1 MISFCGKEINRC
13 NITVKQERLQRCL
26 TDFLLLLL
34 LVLLMMLCDC
44 ILDLVQR
51 SSVQSQK
58 PSRRRL
64 GGQAKDAAWWY
75 ILVQVNVHKHCFLQ
89 IGDGQ
94 K

>member
-1 MISFCGKEINRC
+1 MISFVLKKS
-13 NITVKQERLQRCL
+13 TDATSQRSKRL
-26 TDFLLLLL
+26 TDLADFWLLLL

-51 SSVQSQK
+51 SSVLSQK
-58 PSRRRL
+58 QSRRRL
-64 GGQAKDAAWWY
+64 GGQAKDAVWWY